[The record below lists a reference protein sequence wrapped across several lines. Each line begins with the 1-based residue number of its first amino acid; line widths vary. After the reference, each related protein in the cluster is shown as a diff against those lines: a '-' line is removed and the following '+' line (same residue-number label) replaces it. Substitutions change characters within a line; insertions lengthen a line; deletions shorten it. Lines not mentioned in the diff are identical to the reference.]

1 MMNTPAQEHISAVEK
16 IIGRAELAA
25 ASSPATATGWIHC
38 SPTADITV
46 PMSASDRGTAA
57 KLTRDTLVAAGVR
70 SGDRVVVAL
79 NNDGEPAGALIAG
92 AAADV
97 AAAVVNTGARGRMRL
112 VKVIETVRANVL
124 VITPTG
130 AADLLARLHM
140 EFLADPLDL
149 ELRLL
154 VLTGEIA
161 DAKTARHLATEF
173 GADVVNVFTD
183 PVTSVPVAHH
193 SNGSLVPTAPTQL
206 TLVQLDS
213 EKPLDPADTATLG
226 EVVVRH
232 EWHEKLSGLA
242 VRTGYLARY
251 GEDGGIQAPEHT
263 AGDHILV
270 RGRWLSIPNLTAA
283 LRRIDGITQ
292 WRLEVSRRGTLDAA
306 TLTVSFNRDSLV
318 GNPMWRGRV
327 EQALSALTPVSI
339 AVAVDPTV
347 REEPAAPVI
356 ADHRGHHLGERA
368 TVTTNSAQSH
378 AG

>member
-1 MMNTPAQEHISAVEK
+1 M
-16 IIGRAELAA
+16 
-25 ASSPATATGWIHC
+25 
-38 SPTADITV
+38 
-46 PMSASDRGTAA
+46 
-57 KLTRDTLVAAGVR
+57 TRDTLVAAGVR